1 MKEPNTEISD
11 NGGKTEEPAAAITFE
26 DQEFFN
32 WCDANEI
39 DRAVESMN
47 DDDRKGFEKIKR
59 HFTAAIKEKRLV
71 VEGDHFNY
79 TVSDK
84 SPNKGKVL
92 NVRRPNGRAM
102 LAMDGFK
109 DTAGNQKLQ
118 NFIAAICGVEKR
130 DISEIACLDKKDYA
144 VLQDVAILFLTD

>member
-1 MKEPNTEISD
+1 MKPDEKKETE
-11 NGGKTEEPAAAITFE
+11 ITFE

-39 DRAVESMN
+39 DRGIEGMS

-59 HFTAAIKEKRLV
+59 HFTTAIKEKRLTI
-71 VEGDHFNY
+71 EGDHIVY
-79 TVSDK
+79 TVSDR

-92 NVRRPNGRAM
+92 TVRRPNGRAM

-118 NFIAAICGVEKR
+118 NFMAAICGVEKR
-130 DISEIACLDKKDYA
+130 DISEIACLDKKDYT
-144 VLQDVAILFLTD
+144 VLQDIAILFLTD